1 MGQFTLYIELL
12 NEITKFTY
20 THVLNYSCLCEKN
33 HILGSCKGITYQEG
47 DHLPRSFEKAVAM
60 VALSCCV
67 GLSAASSMGAYIL
80 FFMSG
85 IRCKKYQFPACSLA
99 TAGVSRHWHPSAV
112 AASSFSLYAFF
123 I

>member
-12 NEITKFTY
+12 NQITKFTY

-33 HILGSCKGITYQEG
+33 HIFGVLQG
-47 DHLPRSFEKAVAM
+47 DHLPRSFEKAGAM

-85 IRCKKYQFPACSLA
+85 IRCKK
-99 TAGVSRHWHPSAV
+99 
-112 AASSFSLYAFF
+112 
-123 I
+123 